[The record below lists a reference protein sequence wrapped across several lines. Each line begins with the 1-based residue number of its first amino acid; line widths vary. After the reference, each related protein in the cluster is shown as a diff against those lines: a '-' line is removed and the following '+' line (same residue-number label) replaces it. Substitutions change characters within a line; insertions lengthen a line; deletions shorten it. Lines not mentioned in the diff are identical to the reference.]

1 MDLVFSPQAREDYQ
15 RWPQNDRKLVKRRY
29 ELVRDTERNPY
40 SGIGKGMSRKVETR
54 FVFGSIGISVSDLF
68 HHLGNR
74 RGKAAQT
81 PLNCGGDS
89 ARAGV
94 TKVAM
99 RRSPH

>member
-1 MDLVFSPQAREDYQ
+1 MDLVFLPQAREGYQ
-15 RWPQNDRKLVKRRY
+15 RWVQNDRKLVK
-29 ELVRDTERNPY
+29 DTVRNPY
-40 SGIGKGMSRKVETR
+40 SGIGKGMSRKVEKR
-54 FVFGSIGISVSDLF
+54 FVFGSIVISVSGLF

-74 RGKAAQT
+74 RGKAVQT
-81 PLNCGGDS
+81 PLNCGGGS

>member
-1 MDLVFSPQAREDYQ
+1 MDLVFLPQAREGYQ
-15 RWPQNDRKLVKRRY
+15 RWVQNDRKLVK
-29 ELVRDTERNPY
+29 DTVRNPY
-40 SGIGKGMSRKVETR
+40 SGIGKGMSRKVEKR
-54 FVFGSIGISVSDLF
+54 FVFGPIGISVSNLF

-74 RGKAAQT
+74 RGEAVQT
-81 PLNCGGDS
+81 PLNCGGGS